1 MPDAL
6 ASVDRYEFATPQ
18 CVADDFGGEIVAINL
33 ESGRYFSLRGLSYAL
48 WKDLLAG
55 VSPKII
61 VSELAAT
68 DAGLADASAKFIAD
82 LAQHGLIRPSTASPT
97 RQEPTSILV
106 ARRGAEPPAIEV
118 FDDMIDLFEADP
130 IHDVDEDAGWPV
142 RRESAR

>member
-6 ASVDRYEFATPQ
+6 ASVDRYEFAAPQ

-55 VSPKII
+55 VSPKTI
-61 VSELAAT
+61 VSELATT
-68 DAGLADASAKFIAD
+68 DTGLADASAKFIAD

-142 RRESAR
+142 RRESTR

>member
-1 MPDAL
+1 MSDTL
-6 ASVDRYEFATPQ
+6 ASVDRYEFAVPQ

-55 VSPKII
+55 VSPKTI

-68 DAGLADASAKFIAD
+68 DAGLADASAKFIAN
-82 LAQHGLIRPSTASPT
+82 LVQHGLIRPSAASPT
-97 RQEPTSILV
+97 TQEPTSISL
-106 ARRGAEPPAIEV
+106 ARQGAEPPAVEV
-118 FDDMIDLFEADP
+118 FDDMVDLFEADP

-142 RRESAR
+142 RRESTR